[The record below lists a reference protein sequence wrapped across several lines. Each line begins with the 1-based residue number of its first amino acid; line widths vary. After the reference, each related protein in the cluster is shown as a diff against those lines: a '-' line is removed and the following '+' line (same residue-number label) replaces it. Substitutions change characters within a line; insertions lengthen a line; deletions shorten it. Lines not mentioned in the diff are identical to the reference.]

1 MVTFKPQIIQGRF
14 GAWNVHELAET
25 GVLSK
30 GVKFS
35 VDADVMD
42 TKAHLSAVALD
53 QIVRTRTTIRALNL
67 DFDGEAIADANGNLT
82 GLANVYAGQNLAVCA
97 HFAADVMNDDGVTVN
112 VPGRVV
118 MGFKRDANKY
128 LQIQEPGIDLSP
140 TDPAAIKWKGR
151 YLPWVDSVAAAA

>member
-1 MVTFKPQIIQGRF
+1 MDTFKPQIIQGRF

-25 GVLSK
+25 GVLTK

-42 TKAHLSAVALD
+42 TKAHLSPVALD
-53 QIVRTRTTIRALNL
+53 QIVRSRTTIRALL
-67 DFDGEAIADANGNLT
+67 IDFDGEAIADANGNLT

-97 HFAADVMNDDGVTVN
+97 HFAADILNDDGSVN
-112 VPGRVV
+112 IAGRVV
-118 MGFKRDANKY
+118 MGFKRDPSKY

-140 TDPAAIKWKGR
+140 TDAAAIKWKGR
-151 YLPWVDSVAAAA
+151 YLPWIDSDAAAA